1 MTRPLRIDFPGAVYH
16 VTSRGNRRSA
26 IFEDDTDA
34 SLFLKVLGEALQRFN
49 AQVLAY
55 CLMTNHYHLVIVT
68 PQGGLSLLMRQING
82 VYSQTYNRR
91 HGVTG
96 HLLQGRFK
104 AILVDHDAY
113 LMELCRYVELN
124 PVRAGM
130 AAAAGDWIWS
140 SYAAHVGKVNAPT
153 WLDVARLHAFVL
165 GREIGVDGDASAE
178 AKEAATVQAHTQAA
192 LAYAE
197 LVASA
202 PDVNLWADLQQQMF
216 LGDAD
221 FIARMQALA
230 DPQLV
235 QSNATK
241 AATVAKPHRNSPLKW
256 ADWLERCGNRNEA
269 LLMAHRESGISMTAL
284 AAEIGVTVARVSQL
298 IKRAEGR

>member
-1 MTRPLRIDFPGAVYH
+1 M
-16 VTSRGNRRSA
+16 
-26 IFEDDTDA
+26 
-34 SLFLKVLGEALQRFN
+34 
-49 AQVLAY
+49 
-55 CLMTNHYHLVIVT
+55 
-68 PQGGLSLLMRQING
+68 LSDL
-82 VYSQTYNRR
+82 
-91 HGVTG
+91 
-96 HLLQGRFK
+96 
-104 AILVDHDAY
+104 
-113 LMELCRYVELN
+113 
-124 PVRAGM
+124 
-130 AAAAGDWIWS
+130 S

-165 GREIGVDGDASAE
+165 GREIETDAQTSAIANQAAMAE
-178 AKEAATVQAHTQAA
+178 AHIQAV

-241 AATVAKPHRNSPLKW
+241 AATVAKPHRSSPLRW
-256 ADWLERCGNRNEA
+256 ADWLERCGNREQA

>member
-68 PQGGLSLLMRQING
+68 PQRGLSLLMRQING
-82 VYSQTYNRR
+82 VYSQAYNRR

-130 AAAAGDWIWS
+130 VAAAGDWNWS

-165 GREIGVDGDASAE
+165 GHEIRLDSDASAE
-178 AKEAATVQAHTQAA
+178 AREAHAQAHTQAA

-235 QSNATK
+235 QSNASR
-241 AATVAKPHRNSPLKW
+241 AATVAKPNRNSPLKW

>member
-1 MTRPLRIDFPGAVYH
+1 M
-16 VTSRGNRRSA
+16 
-26 IFEDDTDA
+26 
-34 SLFLKVLGEALQRFN
+34 LGEALQRFN
-49 AQVLAY
+49 AKVLAY

-68 PQGGLSLLMRQING
+68 SQGGLSLLMRQING

-130 AAAAGDWIWS
+130 VEAAGDWNWS

-165 GREIGVDGDASAE
+165 GREIRGDGQTSDQTSAE
-178 AKEAATVQAHTQAA
+178 DRETQTQAIAQAHTQAA

-202 PDVNLWADLQQQMF
+202 PDVDLWADLQKQMF

-230 DPQLV
+230 DPKLV
-235 QSNATK
+235 QSNAIK
-241 AATVAKPHRNSPLKW
+241 AADVAKPHRSSPLRW
-256 ADWLERCGNRNEA
+256 ADWLERCGNREQA